1 MNNNY
6 CQPTERVRLE
16 EPTDNRQKFGWIQGV
31 LVRNM
36 LNIWG
41 VMLFLRISWVV
52 ALSGIC
58 NYQFSKKLNNVKLEY
73 NSTDLRSWRAN
84 TYHHQHLDFHDF
96 GYCPIYISYRNQW
109 RDRRR
114 LHVYKE
120 TKRTRSSILK
130 CLFFISDGTFITL

>member
-1 MNNNY
+1 VDKVYLSERRLGETIIITVDSYNWIWSGNCNWMDNNY

-73 NSTDLRSWRAN
+73 NSTDLRSWREGKHLPSSASRLSWFWLLP
-84 TYHHQHLDFHDF
+84 YLHQL
-96 GYCPIYISYRNQW
+96 S
-109 RDRRR
+109 
-114 LHVYKE
+114 
-120 TKRTRSSILK
+120 
-130 CLFFISDGTFITL
+130 